1 MTPMAPTDDDA
12 DEENPRFNRT
22 CVPVASVTSA
32 YASGKYDNL
41 LYALNDSTS
50 GLSDLIWEGGQC
62 KCKCSLIR
70 SADI

>member
-1 MTPMAPTDDDA
+1 MTPMAPKDDDGD
-12 DEENPRFNRT
+12 DESPRFNGT

-41 LYALNDSTS
+41 IYAFNES
-50 GLSDLIWEGGQC
+50 GISDLFEGGQ
-62 KCKCSLIR
+62 CKCSLIR

>member
-1 MTPMAPTDDDA
+1 MTPMAPKDDDA
-12 DEENPRFNRT
+12 DDENPRYNGT

-41 LYALNDSTS
+41 IYAFNDSS
-50 GLSDLIWEGGQC
+50 ISDLFEGGQ
-62 KCKCSLIR
+62 CKCSLIR